1 MLFISS
7 SIIFILVIFIVLLL
21 LYKTKSPFWK
31 YQPVYHLYNPYN
43 YFHFT
48 PHIINEEP
56 IEKNKYFIKD
66 IKCNDIVNLSKNQ
79 KQLILNLIQNHFL
92 KTKNIHYNPGF
103 NELFTYFDGH
113 NKSSYISLHYT
124 NEKFIEQGKNNIGE
138 DEKLIGCI
146 SSRPL
151 EIHFFKKQ
159 TGSLNIY
166 YVDHLCVDSN
176 HRNQKIAPQLI
187 QSHERYR
194 RFLKPKMKVSL
205 FRRDVSLSNIMP
217 FTIFDC
223 YVFDCS
229 NWYIQEMQN
238 NLHIEEITSSNF
250 ALFYNYFQEHKA
262 NFDCII
268 TPSISHITEL
278 INKNLIH
285 IYVAQIDNEL
295 LGIYFFRNSST
306 YFYNQKAGECFGSI
320 HNIKFNKK
328 DFISGFQNSTYKCL
342 KKYNYYH
349 MLYDDI
355 SHNKAYIDHLVQNQ
369 NAHYNYKCGYYFYNF
384 LIHPK
389 PSNQVFMF
397 H

>member
-7 SIIFILVIFIVLLL
+7 SIFVTLIIVVILLF

-56 IEKNKYFIKD
+56 IEKNKYFNKD
-66 IKCNDIVNLSKNQ
+66 IKCIDSTNLSNNEGR
-79 KQLILNLIQNHFL
+79 LMANLIQNHFL
-92 KTKNIHYNPGF
+92 NDKNVHYNPDL
-103 NELFTYFDGH
+103 NELFTSFKGH
-113 NKSSYISLHYT
+113 NKNSYVSLHYT
-124 NEKFIEQGKNNIGE
+124 NEKFIEEKKQNIGE
-138 DEKLIGCI
+138 DKKLIGCI

-151 EIHFFKKQ
+151 EINFFKKHN
-159 TGSLNIY
+159 GSLNIY
-166 YVDHLCVDSN
+166 YVDHLCVDSKY
-176 HRNQKIAPQLI
+176 RNQKIAPQLI
-187 QSHERYR
+187 QSHEHHR
-194 RFLKPKMKVSL
+194 RLIKPNMKISL
-205 FRRDVSLSNIMP
+205 FRRDISLSNI
-217 FTIFDC
+217 TIFNC

-229 NWYIQEMQN
+229 QWYIQEMQN
-238 NLHIEEITSSNF
+238 NLHIEEISSSNF
-250 ALFYNYFQEHKA
+250 SLFYNYFQQHKE
-262 NFDCII
+262 NFECII
-268 TPSISHITEL
+268 TPSITHITEL
-278 INKNLIH
+278 INKNMVH
-285 IYVAQIDNEL
+285 IYVAQVNNEL

-320 HNIKFNKK
+320 HNKKFNKK
-328 DFISGFQNSTYKCL
+328 DFITGFQNSTYKCL

-355 SHNKAYIDHLVQNQ
+355 SHNKAYIDHLITNQ
-369 NAHYNYKCGYYFYNF
+369 KSHYNYQCGYYFYNF

-389 PSNQVFMF
+389 PSYEVFMF

>member
-7 SIIFILVIFIVLLL
+7 SIFITLIIAVILLF

-43 YFHFT
+43 YFHFI
-48 PHIINEEP
+48 PRIINEEP
-56 IEKNKYFIKD
+56 IEKNKYYNKD
-66 IKCNDIVNLSKNQ
+66 IKCIDTNNLSNNE
-79 KQLILNLIQNHFL
+79 KQLMTNLIQNHFL
-92 KTKNIHYNPGF
+92 NDKKVHYNPNL
-103 NELFTYFDGH
+103 NEIFTYFNSH
-113 NKSSYISLHYT
+113 NKSSYVSLHYT
-124 NEKFIEQGKNNIGE
+124 NEKFIEEKKQIIGE

-151 EIHFFKKQ
+151 EINFFKKHN
-159 TGSLNIY
+159 GSLNIY
-166 YVDHLCVDSN
+166 YVDHLCVDSKY
-176 HRNQKIAPQLI
+176 RNQKIAPQLI

-194 RFLKPKMKVSL
+194 RLLKPKMRISL
-205 FRRDVSLSNIMP
+205 FRRDISLSNIMP
-217 FTIFDC
+217 FTIFNC

-229 NWYIQEMQN
+229 QWYIQEMQD
-238 NLHIEEITSSNF
+238 NLYIEEINSANF
-250 ALFYNYFQEHKA
+250 SLFYNYFQQQKE
-262 NFDCII
+262 NFECII
-268 TPSISHITEL
+268 TPSISHISEL
-278 INKNLIH
+278 IKDKMIH
-285 IYVAQIDNEL
+285 IYVAQVNNEL

-320 HNIKFNKK
+320 HNKKFNKK
-328 DFISGFQNSTYKCL
+328 DFIAGFQNSTYKCL

-355 SHNKAYIDHLVQNQ
+355 SHNKAYIDHLIRNQ
-369 NAHYNYKCGYYFYNF
+369 NAHYNYKCGYYFYNY

-389 PSNQVFMF
+389 PSHEVFMF

>member
-7 SIIFILVIFIVLLL
+7 SIFVTLIIVVILLF

-56 IEKNKYFIKD
+56 IEKNKYFNKD
-66 IKCNDIVNLSKNQ
+66 IKCIDSTNLSNNEGR
-79 KQLILNLIQNHFL
+79 LMTNLIQNHFL
-92 KTKNIHYNPGF
+92 NDKNVHYNPDL
-103 NELFTYFDGH
+103 NELFTSFKGH
-113 NKSSYISLHYT
+113 NKNSYVSLHYT
-124 NEKFIEQGKNNIGE
+124 NEKFIEEKKQNIGE
-138 DEKLIGCI
+138 DKKLIGCI

-151 EIHFFKKQ
+151 EINFFKKHND
-159 TGSLNIY
+159 SLNIY
-166 YVDHLCVDSN
+166 YVDHLCVDSKY
-176 HRNQKIAPQLI
+176 RNQKIAPQLI
-187 QSHERYR
+187 QSHEHHR
-194 RFLKPKMKVSL
+194 RLIKPNMKISL
-205 FRRDVSLSNIMP
+205 FRRDISLSNIMP
-217 FTIFDC
+217 FTIFNC

-229 NWYIQEMQN
+229 QWYIQEMQN
-238 NLHIEEITSSNF
+238 NLHIEEISSSNF
-250 ALFYNYFQEHKA
+250 SLFYNYFQQQKE
-262 NFDCII
+262 NFECII
-268 TPSISHITEL
+268 TPSITHITEL
-278 INKNLIH
+278 INKNMVH
-285 IYVAQIDNEL
+285 IYVAQVNNEL

-320 HNIKFNKK
+320 HNKKFNKK
-328 DFISGFQNSTYKCL
+328 DFITGFQNSTYKCL

-355 SHNKAYIDHLVQNQ
+355 SHNKAYIDHLITNQ
-369 NAHYNYKCGYYFYNF
+369 KSHYNYQCGYYFYNF

-389 PSNQVFMF
+389 PSYEVFMF